1 MACCLVRVFLQL
13 YHILCS
19 FYTGDKARD
28 VFVKSKLPVDKL
40 SAIWSLSDTKGR
52 GALDQTDFT
61 IAMYM
66 IQALMSGSLS
76 FVPTTLPPGLYEQAS
91 PEGVVSHSTGGSFN
105 RVAPQHTGPIATHS
119 TGVGARPPP
128 PAVPPR
134 AQSQFIPAFP
144 GVPQQQAD
152 TRPWDVTPQEKANAD
167 KFFDTLDTARRG
179 YIDGD
184 TAVPFLL
191 QSKLSGDQL
200 AQVWYV
206 LHTTLCLCI
215 NLTLTQGPRRLEQ

>member
-1 MACCLVRVFLQL
+1 
-13 YHILCS
+13 
-19 FYTGDKARD
+19 
-28 VFVKSKLPVDKL
+28 
-40 SAIWSLSDTKGR
+40 
-52 GALDQTDFT
+52 
-61 IAMYM
+61 
-66 IQALMSGSLS
+66 MSGSLS

-91 PEGVVSHSTGGSFN
+91 PESVISHSTGGSFN

-119 TGVGARPPP
+119 TGLGARPPP

-134 AQSQFIPAFP
+134 AQSQFIPPFP
-144 GVPQQQAD
+144 GVPQQQVD

-167 KFFDTLDTARRG
+167 KFFDTLDTAKRG

-191 QSKLSGDQL
+191 QSKLSGDHL

-206 LHTTLCLCI
+206 LS
-215 NLTLTQGPRRLEQ
+215 LTYVMDEVLNVPPTGILPT

>member
-1 MACCLVRVFLQL
+1 M
-13 YHILCS
+13 
-19 FYTGDKARD
+19 
-28 VFVKSKLPVDKL
+28 FVKSQLPVDKL
-40 SAIWSLSDTKGR
+40 SAIWNLSDTKGR

-66 IQALMSGSLS
+66 IQALMSNSLS

-91 PEGVVSHSTGGSFN
+91 PDGVVSHSTGGSFS
-105 RVAPQHTGPIATHS
+105 RASVLVPQTTGPIVTHS
-119 TGVGARPPP
+119 TGLGARPPP

-144 GVPQQQAD
+144 GVPQQQVD

-167 KFFDTLDTARRG
+167 KFFETLDVAKRG
-179 YIDGD
+179 YVDGD
-184 TAVPFLL
+184 TAVPFFL
-191 QSKLSGDQL
+191 QSQLPGDQL

-206 LHTTLCLCI
+206 LSLPCHMSRDLIDCS
-215 NLTLTQGPRRLEQ
+215 